1 MSKINKV
8 LPTLLSIISVAGT
21 VATAALAIKA
31 TPKATEIIRK
41 KAGENGSPL
50 TKTEVVKT
58 VWKNYIPAL
67 GAFLCTTACI
77 VGANISNK
85 RAQASL
91 AAAYALVSKSYNRYQ
106 SKCKE
111 LFGKDAHEKIISSI
125 AAEKSA
131 DTVMTAGGICYNASL
146 DFGDNEEEALFYDS
160 FSDRYFRSTVS
171 RILQAEY
178 HLNRNYVLRGYVSV
192 NEFYDFLGISN
203 IDGGDDIGWNGCDGD
218 IMWIDFDHH
227 KETLDDGLEVHFIQM
242 IFIPYD
248 EYCVDV
254 DSVVLAQA

>member
-1 MSKINKV
+1 MSKISKV
-8 LPTLLSIISVAGT
+8 LPTLLSVISVAGT

-41 KAGENGSPL
+41 KAGDNGYPL

-106 SKCKE
+106 DKVKE
-111 LFGKDAHEKIISSI
+111 LFGKDAHDRIISSI

-131 DTVMTAGGICYNASL
+131 DTAITAGCVCGNASL
-146 DFGDNEEEALFYDS
+146 DFGDNEEEVLFYDA

-171 RILQAEY
+171 RVLQAEY
-178 HLNRNYVLRGYVSV
+178 HLNRNYVLRGYVSI
-192 NEFYDFLGISN
+192 NEFYDFLGISH
-203 IDGGDDIGWNGCDGD
+203 IDGGDDIGWNGCEGD
-218 IMWIDFDHH
+218 ITWIDFDHH

-242 IFIPYD
+242 IFMPYD
-248 EYCVDV
+248 EYCDDI
-254 DSVVLAQA
+254 DSFVSA